1 MYQNEGKELS
11 IACTVDMQ
19 SYGLGPCFYYS
30 QEFIN
35 SFPKMILFPSYTISC
50 NLMIHHDFGSFIKTV
65 LKELEESHCS
75 STLLLLAN
83 NLGKFTDISPCHW

>member
-19 SYGLGPCFYYS
+19 SYGLGQCLYYS

-35 SFPKMILFPSYTISC
+35 
-50 NLMIHHDFGSFIKTV
+50 
-65 LKELEESHCS
+65 
-75 STLLLLAN
+75 
-83 NLGKFTDISPCHW
+83 